1 MEHTL
6 VLKQWR
12 DENTRILFTGNC
24 DQYKNSFPAFFC
36 SMLYYLKK
44 FYMQLMQGFVMVLKI
59 DMHKMYMYNRP

>member
-24 DQYKNSFPAFFC
+24 DQYKIHFPLFLFHALLFKKVLYAIDARFC
-36 SMLYYLKK
+36 YGAKDWYA
-44 FYMQLMQGFVMVLKI
+44 
-59 DMHKMYMYNRP
+59 

>member
-24 DQYKNSFPAFFC
+24 DQYKIHFPLFLFHALLFKKVLYAIDARFC
-36 SMLYYLKK
+36 Y
-44 FYMQLMQGFVMVLKI
+44 GA
-59 DMHKMYMYNRP
+59 